1 MARFLVLYRPN
12 LAASGPVDPKR
23 AAEII
28 EAMLED
34 GERFMEAG
42 IITDSG
48 FFMDGNS
55 GFFIF
60 EGTSEDVFNLTNA
73 FGPFMQFDV
82 KEIVPFEKGKS
93 TLLDS
98 LRMWVLSI
106 WT

>member
-1 MARFLVLYRPN
+1 MARFLVLWRPSV
-12 LAASGPVDPKR
+12 AVPWPADPKR
-23 AAEII
+23 AAEIV

-34 GERFMEAG
+34 GERYTEAR
-42 IITDSG
+42 IITDGG

-73 FGPFMQFDV
+73 FGPFIQFDV
-82 KEIVPFEKGKS
+82 KEMIPYEKGKS

-98 LRMWVLSI
+98 LRMWLLLR
-106 WT
+106 